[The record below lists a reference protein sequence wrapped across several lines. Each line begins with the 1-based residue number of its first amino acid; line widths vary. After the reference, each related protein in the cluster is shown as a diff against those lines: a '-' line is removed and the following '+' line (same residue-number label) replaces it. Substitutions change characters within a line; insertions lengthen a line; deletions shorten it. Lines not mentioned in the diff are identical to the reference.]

1 MADMQRESN
10 MRVWDGVRDDVQVV
24 AQVDVQSVTQD
35 VVQTGKSIR
44 NQFSLLR
51 NIFLKNE

>member
-10 MRVWDGVRDDVQVV
+10 MRVWSFAQVV

-35 VVQTGKSIR
+35 VVQAGKSIR